1 MGFFFKF
8 LWQVPLKKKIFKMGD
23 SYSRKQAAINRLRHR
38 LRKKRE
44 SLADHFDFKMYILF
58 HFKDKK
64 KTSALFEVAE
74 VFPVMTNNYEENI
87 LRGVR
92 EEAYSYESTKE
103 LLDKD
108 VVQLH
113 ATRWQSMRK
122 DVLGCTS
129 DMDFM
134 LWPRNDIDKI
144 ECLLFSR
151 WKGDNGTFKPLQ
163 TVFEFAHHE
172 YEKQLLHV
180 AVRNQ
185 KSALIINN
193 ALQSMFLF
201 VDKHVI
207 QTNSTKLIIFKLCSL
222 CLYLP
227 QDQLMHWGPGAV
239 DEVLADRQT

>member
-1 MGFFFKF
+1 
-8 LWQVPLKKKIFKMGD
+8 MGD
-23 SYSRKQAAINRLRHR
+23 SYTRKQTAVNRLRHR

-64 KTSALFEVAE
+64 KASALFEVAE
-74 VFPVMTNNYEENI
+74 VFPVMTNNYEDSI

-122 DVLGCTS
+122 DVLGCAS

-134 LWPRNDIDKI
+134 LWPRKDIDKI

-151 WKGDNGTFKPLQ
+151 WKGDNGKFKPLQ
-163 TVFEFAHHE
+163 TVFEFSHHE
-172 YEKQLLHV
+172 YEKQLLHLV
-180 AVRNQ
+180 AIRNQ
-185 KSALIINN
+185 KSALIISN
-193 ALQSMFLF
+193 AEQSMFLF
-201 VDKHVI
+201 VDRHVI
-207 QTNSTKLIIFKLCSL
+207 QTSSTQVVIFKLCSL
-222 CLYLP
+222 CLYIP

-239 DEVLADRQT
+239 DEVLACRQS